1 MNREGVAL
9 VTGASRGIG
18 RAIAL
23 RLATDGWAVA
33 VNFRA
38 DEVGAKETV
47 VQIEQTG
54 VDALLAQGDVSTP
67 EGIES
72 AFSAAEDRG
81 RVLVLVNNAGVTRDG
96 LAVMMKPENWDAV
109 LRTNLDGAF
118 WACRR
123 ALKKMLTARWGRI
136 VNVASVVG
144 VRGNPGQANYAAAK
158 AGLIGLTRSLALE
171 VAARG
176 ITVNAVAPGLVRTA
190 LTEPLGDRLEEMAAS
205 TPLGRDV
212 RPEEVAAAVGFLVSD
227 DAAAVTGQVLCVDGG
242 MTA

>member
-190 LTEPLGDRLEEMAAS
+190 LTDRKS
-205 TPLGRDV
+205 V
-212 RPEEVAAAVGFLVSD
+212 V
-227 DAAAVTGQVLCVDGG
+227 
-242 MTA
+242 